1 MSLDKSAPG
10 LALLLMGKSK
20 DGAKGEHEAHEHL
33 SDEELDDARKDA
45 GDAMID
51 AHDSKDGAALA
62 DAHYAMHRL
71 HAEKARREDEG

>member
-1 MSLDKSAPG
+1 MTADKGCPG
-10 LALLLMGKSK
+10 LALLLMGKGK
-20 DGAKGEHEAHEHL
+20 DGAKGDQDAHEHL
-33 SDEELDDARKDA
+33 SDDELDDARKDA

-71 HAEKARREDEG
+71 HQEKARREDEG